1 MSQATIAAAAAAAEA
16 EAPAAPKRRR
26 PIKKILLLLVALI
39 VIGGG
44 AYVGYGA
51 IAGGGHGEEAGEAD
65 QPQLVV
71 REGVDPAAAEAAM
84 ARARAGRPD
93 PRIFKPTYVPLE
105 ANFTSNLRG
114 GESFVQI
121 GIGVST
127 YYDET
132 VVERLHTHEMALR
145 SAVLMTLSEA
155 DPFEITTVRG
165 KEALKEA
172 LKNAM
177 NSVLTIKE
185 GFGGI
190 DEVHFTSFVSQ

>member
-1 MSQATIAAAAAAAEA
+1 MSQATATAKAAEA
-16 EAPAAPKRRR
+16 AVEAPVKKRR
-26 PIKKILLLLVALI
+26 PLKKILVLLLALV

-44 AYVGYGA
+44 AAAGFYA
-51 IAGGGHGEEAGEAD
+51 IGGGDHAEDHEEAD

-71 REGVDPAAAEAAM
+71 REGVESSAAEAAM

-93 PRIFKPTYVPLE
+93 PRVFKATYIPLE

-114 GESFVQI
+114 GDSFVQI
-121 GIGVST
+121 GLGIST
-127 YYDET
+127 YYDER
-132 VVERLHTHEMALR
+132 VVANIETHEMALR

-155 DPFEITTVRG
+155 DPFEITSVRG
-165 KEALKEA
+165 KEALKLA

-177 NSVLTIKE
+177 NSVLTNKE

-190 DEVHFTSFVSQ
+190 DEVHFTSFVTQ